1 MIGPAYFAVK
11 VATRPDN
18 VTVYLGS
25 RMGQRGYVRESLDK
39 AARFT
44 TRESAEL
51 HLEASNEIGPEV
63 VELRSVIRQAGDWR
77 GWHATDGAKGLVL
90 HGPNG
95 ETVLEEASSP
105 NARAARFGWIA
116 QWPEAGPL
124 LNHHNHVRRF
134 GSAIAA
140 RKAIER
146 ALLDAHRAMV
156 SAAVQRS
163 QTLDK

>member
-1 MIGPAYFAVK
+1 MIGPAFFAVK

-18 VTVYLGS
+18 VTVYPASKIGP
-25 RMGQRGYVRESLDK
+25 RGYVRESLDK
-39 AARFT
+39 AARFMS
-44 TRESAEL
+44 REAAEL

-95 ETVLEEASSP
+95 ETVIEEASSP

-124 LNHHNHVRRF
+124 VNHHKHVRRF
-134 GSAIAA
+134 ASAIAA

-146 ALLDAHRAMV
+146 AMIDAHRTMV
-156 SAAVQRS
+156 NVAAQRS
-163 QTLDK
+163 QTRNK